1 MAKRFYF
8 ATYGLIDYI
17 GKIVDGAVLLA
28 LLENSPTIKEKH
40 YADAFKEEVWRDV
53 PEKLNPF
60 SSNSKLRPLV
70 KVGEPFERMTD
81 SFVMKTHNDL
91 LKEQAGL

>member
-1 MAKRFYF
+1 M
-8 ATYGLIDYI
+8 
-17 GKIVDGAVLLA
+17 LLA

-70 KVGEPFERMTD
+70 KVGEPFERMAD